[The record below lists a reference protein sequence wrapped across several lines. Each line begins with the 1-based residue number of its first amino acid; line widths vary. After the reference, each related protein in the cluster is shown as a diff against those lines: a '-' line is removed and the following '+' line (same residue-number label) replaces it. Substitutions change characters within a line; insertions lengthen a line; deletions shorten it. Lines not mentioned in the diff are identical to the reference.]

1 MNSSAHKHLKENI
14 MLNAKGLYNEAYAQ
28 ELGGK
33 IFEVWSMA
41 DVNTGDTLGPRI
53 FANECEWFEF
63 WVRDVESILCDNT
76 DEEIYQWFAARGV
89 KG

>member
-1 MNSSAHKHLKENI
+1 
-14 MLNAKGLYNEAYAQ
+14 
-28 ELGGK
+28 
-33 IFEVWSMA
+33 MA